1 MSALLTISGVGD
13 KGVTVGLPSPY
24 CPADGYLRG
33 LTPTDELNGI
43 DALLY
48 FPDGVGFLET
58 IKHTD
63 SGFKVQIAPS

>member
-13 KGVTVGLPSPY
+13 KQVAIGLPLPY
-24 CPADGYLRG
+24 CRGDGVLG
-33 LTPTDELNGI
+33 DLTPTDKLRGL
-43 DALLY
+43 DAILC